1 MSGLIIEFVGE
12 NPKLI
17 TAILALMVSTLGVS
31 LTLSIRRKN
40 FYEKL
45 EADSLN
51 QIEQNHKDID
61 RILNKTVVVGA
72 GESVSLQDIVDGI
85 ARDIDFSHFGH
96 QLQSLARYFS
106 EYCANLDKY
115 NSNIMLRKK
124 VCMRFQEHG
133 RYARRLLALFEKA
146 GYSDI
151 GIDFSIDHLCTAGI
165 VERDS
170 E

>member
-1 MSGLIIEFVGE
+1 MSGFIIEFVGE

-31 LTLSIRRKN
+31 LTLSIRRNN
-40 FYEKL
+40 FYEKV

-61 RILNKTVVVGA
+61 RVLNKTVVVGA
-72 GESVSLQDIVDGI
+72 GKTVSLQDVVDGI
-85 ARDIDFSHFGH
+85 TRNIDFRHFDH

-115 NSNIMLRKK
+115 SSNIMFRKK

-133 RYARRLLALFEKA
+133 RYARRLKTLFEKA

-151 GIDFSIDHLCTAGI
+151 GFEFSKLHLRQAGI
-165 VERDS
+165 IER
-170 E
+170 EIE

>member
-1 MSGLIIEFVGE
+1 MSGFIFEFLGD

-17 TAILALMVSTLGVS
+17 AAILALMVSTYGVS

-45 EADSLN
+45 EADSLS
-51 QIEQNHKDID
+51 QIEQNHKDIE
-61 RILNKTVVVGA
+61 RILNKTVVVSA
-72 GESVSLQDIVDGI
+72 GETVSLQDIVDGI

-133 RYARRLLALFEKA
+133 RYARRLQTLFEKA

-151 GIDFSIDHLCTAGI
+151 GVEFSKLHLRQAGI